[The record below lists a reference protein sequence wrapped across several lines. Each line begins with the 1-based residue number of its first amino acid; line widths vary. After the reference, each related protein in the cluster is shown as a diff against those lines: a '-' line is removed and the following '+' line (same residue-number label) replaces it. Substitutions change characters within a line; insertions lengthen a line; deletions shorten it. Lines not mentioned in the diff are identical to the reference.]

1 VFIEADQIE
10 LARTAAEVARQ
21 DAKPLADEMPFGE
34 PLGRS
39 AANVP
44 GIVGRCHASEL
55 APLSARGSMRVSRVF
70 TQIRAKKRA
79 STWR

>member
-1 VFIEADQIE
+1 
-10 LARTAAEVARQ
+10 
-21 DAKPLADEMPFGE
+21 MPFGE